1 MTIGP
6 ATVLAAIAAALATVV
21 WWVCGRLAAPAW
33 LTMFLYGL
41 VLVLVILAGPLV
53 RLP

>member
-6 ATVLAAIAAALATVV
+6 ATILAVIAAALATLL
-21 WWVCGRLAAPAW
+21 WAIASRLNLPAW
-33 LTMFLYGL
+33 LALFLFGAAL
-41 VLVLVILAGPLV
+41 VLVVLAGPLV

>member
-1 MTIGP
+1 MTIGS
-6 ATVLAAIAAALATVV
+6 ATLTALTAALFATLL
-21 WWVCGRLAAPAW
+21 WWVCGKLGASGW
-33 LTMFLYGL
+33 VGMLVYGL